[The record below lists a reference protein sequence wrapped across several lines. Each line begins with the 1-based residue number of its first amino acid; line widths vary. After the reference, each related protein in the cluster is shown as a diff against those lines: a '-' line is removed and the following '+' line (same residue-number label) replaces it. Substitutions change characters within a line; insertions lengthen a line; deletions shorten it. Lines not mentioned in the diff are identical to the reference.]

1 MGKPIVV
8 FQAMI
13 DSAAKAFPN
22 ALKGYKLD
30 VVESHQTGKAD
41 TSGTAKAVVESMG
54 GLGLN
59 GSTEKIQM
67 IREPE
72 QQVAEMGVPKD
83 VLGITPFIRTYSSAD
98 VRARSARISITS
110 LKYYEY
116 YSITHE
122 FENSLPSNTTNV
134 SKFLKPHSNTGT
146 E

>member
-13 DSAAKAFPN
+13 DAASKAFPN

-41 TSGTAKAVVESMG
+41 TSGTAKAVVESIG

-59 GSTEKIQM
+59 GSTENIQM

-72 QQVAEMGVPKD
+72 QQVAEMGVRRY
-83 VLGITPFIRTYSSAD
+83 LF
-98 VRARSARISITS
+98 
-110 LKYYEY
+110 
-116 YSITHE
+116 
-122 FENSLPSNTTNV
+122 
-134 SKFLKPHSNTGT
+134 
-146 E
+146 

>member
-1 MGKPIVV
+1 MTLRFVTETHTHTHTITGTVLETNDETYAVIAPNMGKPIVV

-72 QQVAEMGVPKD
+72 QQVAEMGVRI
-83 VLGITPFIRTYSSAD
+83 VLFFRKSFVT
-98 VRARSARISITS
+98 
-110 LKYYEY
+110 
-116 YSITHE
+116 
-122 FENSLPSNTTNV
+122 ENMIDRNDSQ
-134 SKFLKPHSNTGT
+134 FQ
-146 E
+146 

>member
-1 MGKPIVV
+1 METNNETYAVIAPNMGKPIVV

-13 DSAAKAFPN
+13 DAASKAFPN

-59 GSTEKIQM
+59 GSTENIQM

-72 QQVAEMGVPKD
+72 QQVAEMGVRPDISFKE
-83 VLGITPFIRTYSSAD
+83 TC
-98 VRARSARISITS
+98 RIYIEMIN
-110 LKYYEY
+110 KR
-116 YSITHE
+116 
-122 FENSLPSNTTNV
+122 
-134 SKFLKPHSNTGT
+134 TGT
-146 E
+146 ERTSWTSRLSYVQNSIP

>member
-1 MGKPIVV
+1 MIAPNMGKPIVV

-72 QQVAEMGVPKD
+72 QQVAEMGVPKEH
-83 VLGITPFIRTYSSAD
+83 LGHHAFHTY
-98 VRARSARISITS
+98 VFEREAR
-110 LKYYEY
+110 
-116 YSITHE
+116 E
-122 FENSLPSNTTNV
+122 FQSHHSNTTSITLSLTSSRIV
-134 SKFLKPHSNTGT
+134 YAQILRMLRNT
-146 E
+146 